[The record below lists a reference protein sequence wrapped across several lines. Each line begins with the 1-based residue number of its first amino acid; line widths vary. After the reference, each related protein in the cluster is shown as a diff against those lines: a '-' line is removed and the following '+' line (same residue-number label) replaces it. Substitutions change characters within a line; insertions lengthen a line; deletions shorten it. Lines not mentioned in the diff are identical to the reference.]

1 MRISGDV
8 LIEKRKRKTGTLL
21 ITGATGFLG
30 SHIAAESAKR
40 GYSLWIVARPG
51 KHQTAR
57 GRVEQLFAWL
67 EAGPWDRSKMR
78 IIEGYLDQPDLGLDR
93 AQYHELLDHADEII
107 HCASSTSFSERKRAE
122 VETANIQ
129 ALQNVL
135 DLAARSHSYYFH
147 HISTAYVAG
156 KREGLCLEE
165 LVATDQF
172 TNGYE
177 ETKYRGERMVA
188 DLCAQEGIRLNIYR
202 PSIVYGNSKDG
213 RSLSFRALYY
223 PVRTVLFFKNL
234 YETDIK
240 ENGGKRAKEMGV
252 GLEGNGFFHLP
263 IRLEGK
269 TDGGIN
275 LIPIDFFLQAF
286 LAVMEECLDGGTFH
300 IVNRRLTKIE
310 ELIDYTQRL
319 FQINGI
325 RAASAQD
332 FERIPK
338 NALEIL
344 FDSYLEAYKP
354 YIRDSRIFASTN
366 AEAILQKRQIVCPD
380 LDFDVFSRCMRYAV
394 AAGWGAKSFTTR

>member
-1 MRISGDV
+1 
-8 LIEKRKRKTGTLL
+8 
-21 ITGATGFLG
+21 
-30 SHIAAESAKR
+30 
-40 GYSLWIVARPG
+40 
-51 KHQTAR
+51 
-57 GRVEQLFAWL
+57 
-67 EAGPWDRSKMR
+67 
-78 IIEGYLDQPDLGLDR
+78 
-93 AQYHELLDHADEII
+93 
-107 HCASSTSFSERKRAE
+107 
-122 VETANIQ
+122 
-129 ALQNVL
+129 
-135 DLAARSHSYYFH
+135 
-147 HISTAYVAG
+147 
-156 KREGLCLEE
+156 
-165 LVATDQF
+165 
-172 TNGYE
+172 
-177 ETKYRGERMVA
+177 MVA

-213 RSLSFRALYY
+213 RSLSFRGLYY

-240 ENGGKRAKEMGV
+240 ENGGKRAQEMGV
-252 GLEGNGFFHLP
+252 GLEGNGFLHLP